1 MNRSTIPLTA
11 EIAAALRRELL
22 TLAKAEDE
30 LAATEAA
37 RTPYWRPLPMSVEA
51 HRAAAAA
58 LRANA
63 DRLHLAA

>member
-1 MNRSTIPLTA
+1 MSRTTIPLTPDTV
-11 EIAAALRRELL
+11 AALRMELL
-22 TLAKAEDE
+22 SLAKAEEE

-37 RTPYWRPLPMSVEA
+37 RTPYWRPLPTSVEA

-63 DRLHLAA
+63 GRLDPAA